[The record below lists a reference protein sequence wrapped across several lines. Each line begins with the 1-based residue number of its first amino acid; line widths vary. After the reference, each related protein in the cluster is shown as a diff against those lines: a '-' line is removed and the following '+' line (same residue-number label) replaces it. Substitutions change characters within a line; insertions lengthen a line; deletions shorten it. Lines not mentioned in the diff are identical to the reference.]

1 MLDPEIQNKIDTL
14 IFETT
19 AKLEAI
25 AEEMRMI
32 RFSDLD
38 DVTKHEKSDYLRKE
52 FEGVLNE
59 QQKRLEQIIH

>member
-25 AEEMRMI
+25 AEEMRII

-38 DVTKHEKSDYLRKE
+38 DVTKREKSDYLRKE

>member
-38 DVTKHEKSDYLRKE
+38 DVTKREKSDYLRKE